1 MVKRRL
7 KHYRQPPVANYSP
20 PMYLPMAKRV
30 ILETDKRLLLKFAYN
45 FGWRGMR
52 SVQRFKK
59 GLKKGEY
66 FPPFL
71 YVSVLNSCNLRC
83 QGCWVDVAAKQEKIE
98 PEQLHRLIREASEA
112 GNSFFGILGGEPFMY
127 KGLLDILAEH
137 QDCYFQIF
145 TNGQFITDDVAKK
158 MREMGNV
165 TPLISIEG
173 TELVSDERRGKKEVY
188 SKSMQGVLNCV
199 ENKLLTGVA
208 TSLCQTNF
216 DDLLQERWLDKLID
230 LGVMYAWYH
239 TYRPVGP
246 EPNEQLC
253 LTPEQQIK
261 VRKFVVNMRDEKPIA
276 IIDAYYMDDGQAL
289 CPAATGISHHISPWG
304 AIEPCPIIQ
313 FAKENINDER
323 HIRDVFV
330 ESEYLKDFRKMSS
343 ETTRG
348 CIMLERPDKV
358 KEFVEKHDAPDGT
371 ARGTALPEL
380 EAMENRPSQWNRTE
394 QVPEKNWVYKFAK
407 KHFFSDFGAY
417 KNLHGD

>member
-1 MVKRRL
+1 
-7 KHYRQPPVANYSP
+7 
-20 PMYLPMAKRV
+20 MAKRV
-30 ILETDKRLLLKFAYN
+30 LLETDKRLLWKFAYN

-71 YVSVLNSCNLRC
+71 YISVLNSCNLRC

-98 PEQLHRLIREASEA
+98 AEQLHRLIREASEA

-127 KGLLDILAEH
+127 KGLLDILKEH
-137 QDCYFQIF
+137 QNCYFQIF
-145 TNGQFITDDVAKK
+145 TNGQFITDEVAKK
-158 MREMGNV
+158 MRAMGNV

-173 TELVSDERRGKKEVY
+173 TELVSDERRGKADVY

-208 TSLCQTNF
+208 TSLCQTNI

-261 VRKFVVNMRDEKPIA
+261 VRKFVVNMRCEKPLA
-276 IIDAYYMDDGQAL
+276 LIDAYYMDDGQAL

-313 FAKENINDER
+313 FAKENINDDR

-330 ESEYLKDFRKMSS
+330 QSEYLSDFRKMSS

-358 KEFVEKHDAPDGT
+358 KEFVEKHNAPDGT
-371 ARGTALPEL
+371 ARKTALPEL
-380 EAMENRPSQWNRTE
+380 EAMQNRPSQWNRTE

-417 KNLHGD
+417 KNLNGD

>member
-1 MVKRRL
+1 
-7 KHYRQPPVANYSP
+7 
-20 PMYLPMAKRV
+20 MAKRV
-30 ILETDKRLLLKFAYN
+30 LLETDKRLLWKFAYN

-71 YVSVLNSCNLRC
+71 YISVLNSCNLRC

-98 PEQLHRLIREASEA
+98 AEQLHRLIREASEA

-127 KGLLDILAEH
+127 KGLLDILKEH
-137 QDCYFQIF
+137 QNCYFQIF
-145 TNGQFITDDVAKK
+145 TNGQFITDEVAKK
-158 MREMGNV
+158 MHAMGNV

-173 TELVSDERRGKKEVY
+173 TELVSDERRGKADVY
-188 SKSMQGVLNCV
+188 SKSMQGILSCV

-208 TSLCQTNF
+208 TSLCQNNLE
-216 DDLLQERWLDKLID
+216 DLLREEWLDKLID

-261 VRKFVVNMRDEKPIA
+261 VRKFVVNMRCEKPLA
-276 IIDAYYMDDGQAL
+276 LIDAYYMDDGQAL

-304 AIEPCPIIQ
+304 GIEPCPIIQ
-313 FAKENINDER
+313 FAKENISDER
-323 HIRDVFV
+323 HIREVFV

-371 ARGTALPEL
+371 ARKTALPEL
-380 EAMENRPSQWNRTE
+380 EAMGNRPSQWSRTE

-417 KNLHGD
+417 KNLNGD

>member
-1 MVKRRL
+1 
-7 KHYRQPPVANYSP
+7 
-20 PMYLPMAKRV
+20 MYLRMAKRV
-30 ILETDKRLLLKFAYN
+30 LLETDKRLLWKFAYN

-71 YVSVLNSCNLRC
+71 YISVLNSCNLRC

-98 PEQLHRLIREASEA
+98 AEQLHRLIREASEA

-127 KGLLDILAEH
+127 KGLLDILKEH
-137 QDCYFQIF
+137 QNCYFQIF
-145 TNGQFITDDVAKK
+145 TNGQFITDEVAKK
-158 MREMGNV
+158 MRAMGNV

-173 TELVSDERRGKKEVY
+173 TELVSDERRGKADVY

-208 TSLCQTNF
+208 TSLCQTNI

-261 VRKFVVNMRDEKPIA
+261 VRKFVVNMRCEKPLA
-276 IIDAYYMDDGQAL
+276 LIDAYYMDDGQAL

-313 FAKENINDER
+313 FAKENISDER

-358 KEFVEKHDAPDGT
+358 KEFVEKHNAPDGT
-371 ARGTALPEL
+371 ARKTALPEL
-380 EAMENRPSQWNRTE
+380 EAMQNRPSQWNRTE

-417 KNLHGD
+417 KNLNGD

>member
-1 MVKRRL
+1 
-7 KHYRQPPVANYSP
+7 
-20 PMYLPMAKRV
+20 MAKRV
-30 ILETDKRLLLKFAYN
+30 LLETDKRLLWKFAYN

-71 YVSVLNSCNLRC
+71 YISVLNSCNLRC

-98 PEQLHRLIREASEA
+98 AEQLHRLIREASEA

-145 TNGQFITDDVAKK
+145 TNGQFITDEVAKK
-158 MREMGNV
+158 MRAMGNV

-173 TELVSDERRGKKEVY
+173 TELVSDERRGKADVY
-188 SKSMQGVLNCV
+188 SKSMQGILNCV

-208 TSLCQTNF
+208 TSLCQNNL
-216 DDLLQERWLDKLID
+216 DDLLREEWLDKLID

-246 EPNEQLC
+246 EPSEELC

-261 VRKFVVNMRDEKPIA
+261 VRKFVVNMRCEKPLA
-276 IIDAYYMDDGQAL
+276 LIDAYYMDDGQAL

-313 FAKENINDER
+313 FAKENINDDR

-330 ESEYLKDFRKMSS
+330 QSKYLSDFRKMSS

-371 ARGTALPEL
+371 ARKTALPEL
-380 EAMENRPSQWNRTE
+380 EAMQTRPSQWNRVE
-394 QVPEKNWVYKFAK
+394 QIPEKNWIYKFAK

-417 KNLHGD
+417 DNLKGD

>member
-1 MVKRRL
+1 LVIDKW
-7 KHYRQPPVANYSP
+7 AFADDSP
-20 PMYLPMAKRV
+20 RVYLRMAKRV
-30 ILETDKRLLLKFAYN
+30 LLETDKRLLWKFAYN

-71 YVSVLNSCNLRC
+71 YISVLNSCNLRC

-98 PEQLHRLIREASEA
+98 AEQLHRLIREASEA

-145 TNGQFITDDVAKK
+145 TNGQFITDEVAKK
-158 MREMGNV
+158 MRAMGNV

-173 TELVSDERRGKKEVY
+173 TELVSDERRGKADVY

-208 TSLCQTNF
+208 TSLCQTNI
-216 DDLLQERWLDKLID
+216 DDLLQEAWLDKLID

-261 VRKFVVNMRDEKPIA
+261 VRKFVVNMRCEKPLA
-276 IIDAYYMDDGQAL
+276 LIDAYYMDDGQAL

-313 FAKENINDER
+313 FAKENINDDR

-330 ESEYLKDFRKMSS
+330 QSEYLSDFRKMSS

-358 KEFVEKHDAPDGT
+358 KEFVEKHNAPDGT
-371 ARGTALPEL
+371 ARKTALPEL
-380 EAMENRPSQWNRTE
+380 EAMQNRPSQWNRTE
-394 QVPEKNWVYKFAK
+394 QVPEKNWIYKFAK

-417 KNLHGD
+417 ENLKGD

>member
-1 MVKRRL
+1 MIR
-7 KHYRQPPVANYSP
+7 
-20 PMYLPMAKRV
+20 RV
-30 ILETDKRLLLKFAYN
+30 ILETDKRLLWKFAYN

-52 SVQRFKK
+52 SVQRFKA
-59 GLKKGEY
+59 GLKRGEY

-71 YVSVLNSCNLRC
+71 YISVLNSCNLRC
-83 QGCWVDVAAKQEKIE
+83 QGCWVDVAAKQEKIDE
-98 PEQLHRLIREASEA
+98 KHLDRLIREASEA

-127 KGLLDILAEH
+127 KGLLDVLAGH
-137 QDCYFQIF
+137 PDCYFQIF
-145 TNGQFITDDVAKK
+145 TNGQLITESHARR

-173 TELVSDERRGKKEVY
+173 SEIVSDQRRGKNDVY
-188 SKSMQGVLNCV
+188 SKSMQGILNCV
-199 ENKLLTGVA
+199 DNKLLTGVA
-208 TSLCQTNF
+208 TSLCQSNI
-216 DDLLQERWLDKLID
+216 DDLLQESWLDKLVD
-230 LGVMYAWYH
+230 MGVMYAWYH

-253 LTPEQQIK
+253 LTPEQQLKI
-261 VRKFVVNMRDEKPIA
+261 RKFVVEMRSKKPIA
-276 IIDAYYMDDGQAL
+276 MIDAYYMHDGQAL
-289 CPAATGISHHISPWG
+289 CPASTGISHHISPWG
-304 AIEPCPIIQ
+304 SIEPCPIIQ
-313 FAKENINDER
+313 FAKENIRDER

-330 ESEYLKDFRKMSS
+330 QSEYLSDFRKMSA

-380 EAMENRPSQWNRTE
+380 EAMQNRPSQWNRME

-417 KNLHGD
+417 ENLKAK

>member
-1 MVKRRL
+1 
-7 KHYRQPPVANYSP
+7 
-20 PMYLPMAKRV
+20 MAKRV
-30 ILETDKRLLLKFAYN
+30 LLETDKRLLWKFAYN

-71 YVSVLNSCNLRC
+71 YISVLNSCNLRC

-98 PEQLHRLIREASEA
+98 AEQLHRLIREASEA

-127 KGLLDILAEH
+127 KGLLDILKEH
-137 QDCYFQIF
+137 QNCYFQIF
-145 TNGQFITDDVAKK
+145 TNGQFITDEVAKK
-158 MREMGNV
+158 MRAMGNV

-173 TELVSDERRGKKEVY
+173 TELVSDERRGKADVY

-208 TSLCQTNF
+208 TSLCQNNI

-261 VRKFVVNMRDEKPIA
+261 VRKFVVNMRCEKPLA
-276 IIDAYYMDDGQAL
+276 LIDAYYMDDGQAL

-313 FAKENINDER
+313 FAKENINDDR

-330 ESEYLKDFRKMSS
+330 QSEYLADFRKMSS

-358 KEFVEKHDAPDGT
+358 KEFVEKHNAPDGT
-371 ARGTALPEL
+371 ARKTALPEL
-380 EAMENRPSQWNRTE
+380 EAMQNRPSQWNRTE
-394 QVPEKNWVYKFAK
+394 QIPEKNWIYKFAK

-417 KNLHGD
+417 ENLNGD

>member
-1 MVKRRL
+1 
-7 KHYRQPPVANYSP
+7 
-20 PMYLPMAKRV
+20 MYLRMAKRV
-30 ILETDKRLLLKFAYN
+30 LLETDKRLLLKFAYN

-71 YVSVLNSCNLRC
+71 YISVLNSCNLRC

-98 PEQLHRLIREASEA
+98 AEQLHRLIREASEA

-158 MREMGNV
+158 MREIGNI

-173 TELVSDERRGKKEVY
+173 TELVSDERRGKADVY

-261 VRKFVVNMRDEKPIA
+261 VRKFVVNMRAEKPIA

-313 FAKENINDER
+313 FAKENIKDER

-330 ESEYLKDFRKMSS
+330 ESEYLSDFRKMSS

-371 ARGTALPEL
+371 ARGTA
-380 EAMENRPSQWNRTE
+380 RTRCRVSGSSPASLSVGMTTE
-394 QVPEKNWVYKFAK
+394 MVGL
-407 KHFFSDFGAY
+407 D
-417 KNLHGD
+417 

>member
-1 MVKRRL
+1 
-7 KHYRQPPVANYSP
+7 
-20 PMYLPMAKRV
+20 MAKRV
-30 ILETDKRLLLKFAYN
+30 LLETDKRLLWKFAYN

-71 YVSVLNSCNLRC
+71 YISVLNSCNLRC

-98 PEQLHRLIREASEA
+98 AEQLHRLIREASEA

-127 KGLLDILAEH
+127 KGLLDILREH

-145 TNGQFITDDVAKK
+145 TNGQFITDEVAKK
-158 MREMGNV
+158 MRAMGNV

-173 TELVSDERRGKKEVY
+173 TELVSDERRGKADVY

-208 TSLCQTNF
+208 TSLCQNNI
-216 DDLLQERWLDKLID
+216 DDLLQEAWLDKLID

-261 VRKFVVNMRDEKPIA
+261 VRKFVVNMRCEKPLA
-276 IIDAYYMDDGQAL
+276 LIDAYYMDDGQAL

-313 FAKENINDER
+313 FAKENINDDR

-330 ESEYLKDFRKMSS
+330 QSEYLSDFRKMSS

-358 KEFVEKHDAPDGT
+358 KEFVEKHNAPDGT
-371 ARGTALPEL
+371 ARKTALPEL
-380 EAMENRPSQWNRTE
+380 EAMQNRPSQWNRTE
-394 QVPEKNWVYKFAK
+394 QIPEKNWIYKFAK

-417 KNLHGD
+417 ENLKDD

>member
-1 MVKRRL
+1 
-7 KHYRQPPVANYSP
+7 
-20 PMYLPMAKRV
+20 MAKRV
-30 ILETDKRLLLKFAYN
+30 LLETDKRLLWKFAYN

-71 YVSVLNSCNLRC
+71 YISVLNSCNLRC

-98 PEQLHRLIREASEA
+98 AEQLHRLIREASEA

-145 TNGQFITDDVAKK
+145 TNGQFITDEVAKK
-158 MREMGNV
+158 MRAMGNV

-173 TELVSDERRGKKEVY
+173 TELVSDERRGKADVY
-188 SKSMQGVLNCV
+188 SKSMQGILNCV

-208 TSLCQTNF
+208 TSLCQNNL
-216 DDLLQERWLDKLID
+216 DDLLREEWLDKLID

-246 EPNEQLC
+246 EPSEELC

-261 VRKFVVNMRDEKPIA
+261 VRKFVVNMRCEKPLA
-276 IIDAYYMDDGQAL
+276 LIDAYYMDDGQAL

-313 FAKENINDER
+313 FAKENINDDR

-330 ESEYLKDFRKMSS
+330 QSEYLSDFRKMSS

-358 KEFVEKHDAPDGT
+358 KEFVEKHNAPDGT
-371 ARGTALPEL
+371 ARKTALPEL
-380 EAMENRPSQWNRTE
+380 EAMQNRPSQWNRTE
-394 QVPEKNWVYKFAK
+394 QIPEKNWIYKFAK

-417 KNLHGD
+417 ENLKGD

>member
-1 MVKRRL
+1 
-7 KHYRQPPVANYSP
+7 
-20 PMYLPMAKRV
+20 MYLRMAKRV
-30 ILETDKRLLLKFAYN
+30 LLETDKRLLWKFAYN

-71 YVSVLNSCNLRC
+71 YISVLNSCNLRC

-98 PEQLHRLIREASEA
+98 AEQLHRLIREASEA

-145 TNGQFITDDVAKK
+145 TNGQFITDEVAKK
-158 MREMGNV
+158 MRAMGNV

-173 TELVSDERRGKKEVY
+173 TELVSDERRGKADVY
-188 SKSMQGVLNCV
+188 SKSMQGILNCV

-208 TSLCQTNF
+208 TSLCQNNI
-216 DDLLQERWLDKLID
+216 DDLLREEWLDKLID

-246 EPNEQLC
+246 EPSEELC

-261 VRKFVVNMRDEKPIA
+261 VRKFVVNMRCEKPLA
-276 IIDAYYMDDGQAL
+276 LIDAYYMDDGQAL

-313 FAKENINDER
+313 FAKENINDDR

-330 ESEYLKDFRKMSS
+330 QSEYLSDFRKMSS

-358 KEFVEKHDAPDGT
+358 KEFVEKHNAPDGT
-371 ARGTALPEL
+371 ARKTALPEL
-380 EAMENRPSQWNRTE
+380 EAMQNRPSQWNRTE
-394 QVPEKNWVYKFAK
+394 QVPEKNWIYKFAK

-417 KNLHGD
+417 DNLKGD

>member
-1 MVKRRL
+1 
-7 KHYRQPPVANYSP
+7 
-20 PMYLPMAKRV
+20 MYLRMAKRV
-30 ILETDKRLLLKFAYN
+30 LLETDKRLLWKFAYN

-71 YVSVLNSCNLRC
+71 YISVLNSCNLRC

-98 PEQLHRLIREASEA
+98 AEQLHRLIDEASEA

-145 TNGQFITDDVAKK
+145 TNGQFITDEVAKK
-158 MREMGNV
+158 MRAMGNV

-173 TELVSDERRGKKEVY
+173 TELVSDERRGKADVY
-188 SKSMQGVLNCV
+188 SKSMQGILNCV

-208 TSLCQTNF
+208 TSLCQNNI
-216 DDLLQERWLDKLID
+216 DDLLREEWLDKLID

-246 EPNEQLC
+246 EPSEELC

-261 VRKFVVNMRDEKPIA
+261 VRKFVVNMRCEKPLA
-276 IIDAYYMDDGQAL
+276 LIDAYYMDDGQAL

-313 FAKENINDER
+313 FAKENINDDR

-330 ESEYLKDFRKMSS
+330 QSEYLSDFRKMSS

-371 ARGTALPEL
+371 ARKTALPEL
-380 EAMENRPSQWNRTE
+380 EAMQNRPSQWNRTE
-394 QVPEKNWVYKFAK
+394 QIPEKNWIYKFAK

-417 KNLHGD
+417 ENLKGD

>member
-1 MVKRRL
+1 
-7 KHYRQPPVANYSP
+7 
-20 PMYLPMAKRV
+20 MAKRV
-30 ILETDKRLLLKFAYN
+30 LLETDKRLLWKFAYN

-71 YVSVLNSCNLRC
+71 YISVLNSCNLRC

-98 PEQLHRLIREASEA
+98 AEQLHRLIDEASEA

-127 KGLLDILAEH
+127 KGLLDILREH

-145 TNGQFITDDVAKK
+145 TNGQFITDEVAKK
-158 MREMGNV
+158 MRAMGNV

-173 TELVSDERRGKKEVY
+173 TELVSDERRGKADVY

-208 TSLCQTNF
+208 TSLCQTNI

-261 VRKFVVNMRDEKPIA
+261 VRKFVVNMRCEKPLA
-276 IIDAYYMDDGQAL
+276 LIDAYYMDDGQAL

-313 FAKENINDER
+313 FAKENINDDR

-330 ESEYLKDFRKMSS
+330 QSEYLSDFRKMSS

-358 KEFVEKHDAPDGT
+358 KEFVEKHNAPDGT
-371 ARGTALPEL
+371 ARKTALPEL
-380 EAMENRPSQWNRTE
+380 EAMQNRPSQWNRTE
-394 QVPEKNWVYKFAK
+394 QIPEKNWIYKFAK

-417 KNLHGD
+417 ENLKDD